1 MARAF
6 EKRHP
11 ELKARRV
18 SSIDWKHHENDI
30 YDKTVEWFR
39 MFSKVLQDAAVLA
52 ENVYEMDETGIM
64 LSKLDSVK
72 VMVGNDD
79 SDCSRVH
86 KR

>member
-1 MARAF
+1 
-6 EKRHP
+6 
-11 ELKARRV
+11 
-18 SSIDWKHHENDI
+18 
-30 YDKTVEWFR
+30 